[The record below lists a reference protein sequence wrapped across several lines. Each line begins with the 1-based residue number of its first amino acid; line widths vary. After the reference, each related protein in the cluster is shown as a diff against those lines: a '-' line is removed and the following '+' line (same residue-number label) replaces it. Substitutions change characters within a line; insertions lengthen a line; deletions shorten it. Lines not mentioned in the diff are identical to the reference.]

1 MSLTDTTHPSDI
13 ALNTD
18 LYELTMAQAFYEAG
32 KVDTRAC
39 FNVFFRENPFKGGYA
54 IACGTGQIGELVKN
68 FHFSDEALSY
78 LSSLEAPQGGALFT
92 REFLGFLKDLELDVD
107 IYAVPEGDLIFPREP
122 LVRVEGPIIQ
132 CQLLETAL
140 LNLVNFQ
147 TLVATKTAR
156 VVQAA
161 QGRPVSDFGLRR
173 AQGPDGGLTVARAS
187 YIGGASSTSNVL
199 AGKIFG
205 IPVFGTHAHSWVMS
219 FPTELEAFRSFA
231 ASSPKN
237 CTLLVDTYDVAQ
249 GIENAIV
256 VGKEMERAGER
267 LAAVRIDSG
276 DLAKL
281 SKMCRKRLDE
291 EGLDYVKISASNDLD
306 EYTIQSLF
314 VQEAPLDAFGVGTK
328 LATCDPQPSLGGV
341 YKLSAFQDAIHATWQ
356 PVMKLS
362 EQAFK
367 RTIPGVQQILR
378 FKNAQGQLQGDVI
391 IDISEKGG
399 LVDAAHLQDIVAAAQ
414 TEGIDAV
421 DVMDADKTYHFC
433 APHVSW
439 VLKPFV
445 QGGEPTADADASLE
459 RAKEHTRESLTYL
472 DAVYRRFLNPEIY
485 PVALSQSL
493 AKTRSALAREERANS
508 GHPVSF

>member
-1 MSLTDTTHPSDI
+1 MALTDATLPSDI

-18 LYELTMAQAFYEAG
+18 LYELTMAQAFFESG

-39 FNVFFRENPFKGGYA
+39 FNVFFRDNPFKGGYA
-54 IACGTGQIGELVKN
+54 IACGTGQIGDLIEQFRFTEDSLAYLASLQAPGGGTL
-68 FHFSDEALSY
+68 FSAAFLNY
-78 LSSLEAPQGGALFT
+78 LKT
-92 REFLGFLKDLELDVD
+92 LKLDVD
-107 IYAVPEGDLIFPREP
+107 IYALQEGDVVFPREP

-161 QGRPVSDFGLRR
+161 QGHPVSDFGLRR

-199 AGKIFG
+199 AGKING

-219 FPTELEAFRSFA
+219 FPTELDAFRAWA

-249 GIENAIV
+249 GIENAII
-256 VGKEMERAGER
+256 VGKEMEAADER
-267 LAAVRIDSG
+267 LAAIRIDSG

-281 SKMCRKRLDE
+281 SKMCRARLDE

-314 VQEAPLDAFGVGTK
+314 AQGAPIDAFGVGTK

-341 YKLSAFQDAIHATWQ
+341 YKLSAFQDPKTFEWQ

-362 EQAFK
+362 EQAYK
-367 RTIPGVQQILR
+367 RTIPGVQDIIRVQNGAGALE
-378 FKNAQGQLQGDVI
+378 GDVI
-391 IDISEKGG
+391 VDRSQKGSPYMEGQRGSEVK
-399 LVDAAHLQDIVAAAQ
+399 
-414 TEGIDAV
+414 AV
-421 DVMDADKTYHFC
+421 NVMDADKTYRFSSE
-433 APHVSW
+433 HVSHP
-439 VLKPFV
+439 LKEFV
-445 QGGEPTADADASLE
+445 KDGAPTKIAAPSLEAGRDRTKASL
-459 RAKEHTRESLTYL
+459 ASL
-472 DAVYRRFLNPEIY
+472 DPAFKRFLNPEIY
-485 PVALSQSL
+485 PVALSEGL
-493 AKTRSALAREERANS
+493 AKTRSALAREEGANS